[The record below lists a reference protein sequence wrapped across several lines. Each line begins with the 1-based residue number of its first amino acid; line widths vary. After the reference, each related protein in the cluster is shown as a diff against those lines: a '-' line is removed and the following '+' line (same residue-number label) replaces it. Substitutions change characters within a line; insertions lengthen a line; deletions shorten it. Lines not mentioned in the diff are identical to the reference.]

1 MNEPKCLCSLILL
14 CIGCWL
20 LNKGHPEAT
29 TEALAGALLM
39 FFAGFCAGLMRP
51 EGEEKK

>member
-1 MNEPKCLCSLILL
+1 MNELKCLCGLILL
-14 CIGCWL
+14 CTGCWL

-29 TEALAGALLM
+29 TEVQVGVVLM
-39 FFAGFCAGLMRP
+39 FFAGFCAGLIRP